1 MLESWKKI
9 ENVRKGGK
17 EWDFKKLYIK
27 AKKKLK
33 TKSWVYKLVQN
44 TL

>member
-27 AKKKLK
+27 AKKAK
-33 TKSWVYKLVQN
+33 N
-44 TL
+44 